1 MKKRNV
7 KKLTVSRETL
17 LRLSPSNF
25 HDVVG
30 GLTVG
35 CWGGVL
41 SETAC
46 GASAVCYTG
55 GCSAETFFCHTTTE
69 NVD

>member
-7 KKLTVSRETL
+7 PKLTVSRETL

-35 CWGGVL
+35 CRGSVL

-46 GASAVCYTG
+46 GGSTVCYTN
-55 GCSAETFFCHTTTE
+55 GCPAETFFCIPD
-69 NVD
+69 NNQD